1 MSKKLM
7 AAILIIGNDSIALRT
22 RADLL
27 RGWQVSTATSAN
39 AARKIRSRAH
49 DLIIIGQTIS
59 DAAAKRLIDRARK
72 MNPDVIVLA
81 I

>member
-1 MSKKLM
+1 M
-7 AAILIIGNDSIALRT
+7 AAILILGDDSVPLRT

-39 AARKIRSRAH
+39 AAKLIRSKAH

-59 DAAAKRLIDRARK
+59 DAAARRLIDRARK

>member
-1 MSKKLM
+1 M
-7 AAILIIGNDSIALRT
+7 AAILILGDDSVPLRT

-39 AARKIRSRAH
+39 ATKLIRSRPH
-49 DLIIIGQTIS
+49 DLIIIGRTIS
-59 DAAAKRLIDRARK
+59 DATAKRLINRARK